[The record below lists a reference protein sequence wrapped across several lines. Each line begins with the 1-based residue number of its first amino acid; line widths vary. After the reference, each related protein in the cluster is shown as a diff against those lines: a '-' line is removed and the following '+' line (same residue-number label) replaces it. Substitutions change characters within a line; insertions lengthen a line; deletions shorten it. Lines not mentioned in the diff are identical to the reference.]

1 MQLTWLFFLFFS
13 LGRGR
18 ETRSGN
24 EGTSSRIPINKISDN
39 RIEMHM
45 FAVAIFPQIFSAF
58 VRRLQKLF
66 MLEAGF
72 LFQLCEVFSPA
83 RIPIKINAN

>member
-1 MQLTWLFFLFFS
+1 

-24 EGTSSRIPINKISDN
+24 GGTSSRIPINKISDN
-39 RIEMHM
+39 RIEMHMM

-58 VRRLQKLF
+58 VRRLQKLI
-66 MLEAGF
+66 MLEAGS
-72 LFQLCEVFSPA
+72 LFQLYKVISLA
-83 RIPIKINAN
+83 RIPIKIQQ

>member
-1 MQLTWLFFLFFS
+1 MQLTWLFFLVFS

-18 ETRSGN
+18 KTRSGN